1 MRKSQDFFII
11 KSKRT
16 SMGKENLENTGGKSQ
31 ETGIPV
37 LRKGVRFLSEWCLS
51 YVIGGKIKNKVVL
64 PAVSG

>member
-1 MRKSQDFFII
+1 
-11 KSKRT
+11 
-16 SMGKENLENTGGKSQ
+16 MGKENLENTGGKSQ